1 MREEQ
6 RLTYDASFNFQTHN
20 SIKGGWYVVSVTSS
34 PRQVNDAVRACKS
47 ALASLRGSGGVLND
61 SVQSAKRAIL
71 NRFRGEAQT
80 NKFWVENLSAT
91 QLECVPLKTLRCVT
105 DFEAVLQGITVND
118 LQQVV
123 ELFGFDENKNML
135 SCVGVAGPTAPGP
148 NGEWV
153 GGAAAE
159 ENASVPVA
167 LPHTPPGSFR
177 GRGA

>member
-1 MREEQ
+1 M
-6 RLTYDASFNFQTHN
+6 
-20 SIKGGWYVVSVTSS
+20 VSVTSS
-34 PRQVNDAVRACKS
+34 PRQVNEAVRACKS
-47 ALASLRGSGGVLND
+47 ALASLRVPGGVLND

-105 DFEAVLQGITVND
+105 DFEAVLQGITAND

-123 ELFGFDENKNML
+123 ELFGFDEKNML
-135 SCVGVAGPTAPGP
+135 ACVGVAGPTAPGP

-159 ENASVPVA
+159 ENANAPVA
-167 LPHTPPGSFR
+167 FPHTPPGSFR
-177 GRGA
+177 SRGA